1 MSTLLVGAGTGA
13 ATALSFAPATVQ
25 DLVREYWT
33 AALALVGL
41 CLLGESAHTA
51 TSEREQLELAA
62 TDEED
67 MGM

>member
-41 CLLGESAHTA
+41 CLLGEFAHTYA
-51 TSEREQLELAA
+51 FDREQLGLAA
-62 TDEED
+62 TGGED
-67 MGM
+67 TGV